1 MVPAKATPRSRKEA
15 VLLIE
20 ALFYSLALSSGLLIL
35 FRDRWIGTSD
45 RAQTE
50 AQRRFEDILEKNQS
64 DPLRASEKPD
74 EILSAEELQEQSPT
88 VRRIAAAID
97 KSALFDDEEGQ
108 NFLQNLERW
117 LIQAGMRER
126 FAPTQAIAYML
137 SIWVIGIGASLL
149 LDLMFGLP
157 PILFAV
163 FVIAVILYP
172 PLSLRSAIRNRK
184 DVIAAEV
191 PFFIQQIY
199 MTLST
204 GMATIDDA
212 IVRVAAS
219 AEEDPY
225 ESYLAQEFA
234 QAQLEY
240 RLGSKTFEDAIREIG
255 PRTGVLSVE
264 NLCEAIVQG
273 YRTGA
278 EMEKTL
284 LDYSDQAQEMWRQDI
299 RAYKNRKEPI
309 VTIGMVI
316 SMFGAFVIW
325 STPLLVD
332 FIGSLSE
339 I

>member
-1 MVPAKATPRSRKEA
+1 M
-15 VLLIE
+15 IE

-35 FRDRWIGTSD
+35 FRQRWLVTGERS
-45 RAQTE
+45 QTE
-50 AQRRFEDILEKNQS
+50 AQKRFEDLLEKSQA
-64 DPLRASEKPD
+64 DPLRQEVPSGET
-74 EILSAEELQEQSPT
+74 LSAEDLQEQSPT
-88 VRRIAAAID
+88 IRRIAAALD
-97 KSALFDDEEGQ
+97 KSALFNDEEGQ
-108 NFLQNLERW
+108 SFLQNMERW

-126 FAPTQAIAYML
+126 FTPTQALAYML
-137 SIWVIGIGASLL
+137 SIWVIGIGASVIIDFL
-149 LDLMFGLP
+149 FGLP
-157 PILFAV
+157 TLVFAV
-163 FVIAVILYP
+163 LVISIILYP

-184 DVIAAEV
+184 DAIAAEV

-225 ESYLAQEFA
+225 ESYLAREFA
-234 QAQLEY
+234 QAQIEY
-240 RLGSKTFEDAIREIG
+240 RLGSKSFEEAIREISQ
-255 PRTGVLSVE
+255 RTGVLSVE

-278 EMEKTL
+278 EMESVL
-284 LDYSDQAQEMWRQDI
+284 LEYSDQAQEMWRQDI

-309 VTIGMVI
+309 ITVGMVI

-325 STPLLVD
+325 GTPLVVD
-332 FIGSLSE
+332 FIESFSS

>member
-1 MVPAKATPRSRKEA
+1 M
-15 VLLIE
+15 IE

-35 FRDRWIGTSD
+35 FRDRWIVSAE

-50 AQRRFEDILEKNQS
+50 AQRRFEDIMEKNQA
-64 DPLRASEKPD
+64 DPLRAPEASE

-88 VRRIAAAID
+88 VRRIAAALD
-97 KSALFDDEEGQ
+97 KSSLFDDEEGQ
-108 NFLQNLERW
+108 SFLQSLERW
-117 LIQAGMRER
+117 LVQAGMRER
-126 FAPTQAIAYML
+126 FAPTQALAYML
-137 SIWVIGIGASLL
+137 SIWVIGILALIVMNWIIS
-149 LDLMFGLP
+149 LP
-157 PILFAV
+157 PMLFAA
-163 FVIAVILYP
+163 FILAVILYP
-172 PLSLRSAIRNRK
+172 PLSLRSAIRNRQ
-184 DVIAAEV
+184 DIIAAEV

-225 ESYLAQEFA
+225 DSYLSQEFA
-234 QAQLEY
+234 QAQIEY
-240 RLGSKTFEDAIREIG
+240 RLGSKTFEEAIREIG

-316 SMFGAFVIW
+316 SMFGAFIIW
-325 STPLLVD
+325 ATPLLVD
-332 FIGSLSE
+332 FIDSFSN